1 MDVETENNWTSKTLF
16 NKEISSHHLFVAFHI
31 SFEIWSSLLLKH
43 DVIFFHPI
51 MALPVSL
58 CGDLHDSF
66 HFRLK
71 VHLEPLRCGVVVWS
85 PASLCVMKSSPGF
98 FWGWMCGRYTYHLV
112 FDWTVFHSQW
122 FWTSWFQ
129 VTMRARKSY
138 EKYSPNQKKVIACTE
153 IFLYDDDCSNSSE
166 SMPNTRYINYC
177 IITITQLMNENC
189 CPIQDSKTWWYT
201 NWIDYLIPFLF
212 SFLSFRI

>member
-1 MDVETENNWTSKTLF
+1 MDIETENDWTNKTLF
-16 NKEISSHHLFVAFHI
+16 NKEISSHHLFVVFHI
-31 SFEIWSSLLLKH
+31 SFEIRSSLLLKH
-43 DVIFFHPI
+43 DEIFFHPI
-51 MALPVSL
+51 MVVPVSL

-71 VHLEPLRCGVVVWS
+71 VYLEPLRSVVVVWS

-98 FWGWMCGRYTYHLV
+98 LRGWMCGRCFYHLV

-138 EKYSPNQKKVIACTE
+138 EKYSPTEKKSLHVLKSCFMVPT
-153 IFLYDDDCSNSSE
+153 
-166 SMPNTRYINYC
+166 
-177 IITITQLMNENC
+177 
-189 CPIQDSKTWWYT
+189 
-201 NWIDYLIPFLF
+201 
-212 SFLSFRI
+212 FRILVNQRLLLPS